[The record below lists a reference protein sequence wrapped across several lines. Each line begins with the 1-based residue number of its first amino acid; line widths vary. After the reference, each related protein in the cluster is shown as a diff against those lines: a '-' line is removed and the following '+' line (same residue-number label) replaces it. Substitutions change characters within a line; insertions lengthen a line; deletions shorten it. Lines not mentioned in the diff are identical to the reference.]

1 LTVGRGLSDLQTWLL
16 TRTSRPF
23 SGGELAREFYG
34 ETTPAAR
41 TAVSRAIRR
50 LRQRGLLP
58 LTVSDPRW
66 SLTVNERCRIGQA
79 DVFDFFA
86 SLPADSNDLVF
97 GSGPYENARL
107 YLENGVDLGISRN
120 TDEWVK
126 WMVEVYKAALRSCRG
141 LVAFV
146 VGNGRTRN
154 YRWSGAPSRLE
165 TALLDA
171 GICLREPPIFER
183 VGIPGG
189 GGNKMQHA
197 ENGGSADW
205 LRGYYEK
212 IICATRGGKLPWG
225 DTLAMGHPPKFKPGG
240 NPSHRTQDG
249 SRVGRGTRGYR
260 DGDIVTAKGYKPP
273 EKANPGNVVR
283 CNVGGGRMGD
293 ELCHENEAPFPEEL
307 AEFFVRSF
315 CPPGGLV
322 CDPFVGSGTT
332 AKVALRWGRR
342 FIGCDLRASQVALSQ
357 QRLGM
362 QNGTHRIAPG
372 ASECPEPADP
382 SSAVED
388 AL

>member
-1 LTVGRGLSDLQTWLL
+1 VGRGLSDLRTWLL

-41 TAVSRAIRR
+41 TAISRAIRR

-126 WMVEVYKAALRSCRG
+126 WMVEVYKAALRSSRG

-165 TALLDA
+165 TTLLDA

-205 LRGYYEK
+205 LRGDYEK

-225 DTLAMGHPPKFKPGG
+225 DTLAMGHPPKFPAGG
-240 NPSHRTQDG
+240 NPSHRKQDG
-249 SRVGRGTRGYR
+249 SRVGGHRGPRGYVN
-260 DGDIVTAKGYKPP
+260 GDSHYEKAYQPP
-273 EKANPGNVVR
+273 DIANPGNIIR
-283 CNVGGGRMGD
+283 CQVGGGRMGD
-293 ELCHENEAPFPEEL
+293 LLCHENEAPFPEQL
-307 AEFFVRSF
+307 AEFYVRAF
-315 CPPGGLV
+315 CPLGGRV
-322 CDPFVGSGTT
+322 CDPFLGSGTT
-332 AKVALRWGRR
+332 AIAALRWGRR

-362 QNGTHRIAPG
+362 THRIAQERTDGTLTGKP
-372 ASECPEPADP
+372 SED
-382 SSAVED
+382 S
-388 AL
+388 